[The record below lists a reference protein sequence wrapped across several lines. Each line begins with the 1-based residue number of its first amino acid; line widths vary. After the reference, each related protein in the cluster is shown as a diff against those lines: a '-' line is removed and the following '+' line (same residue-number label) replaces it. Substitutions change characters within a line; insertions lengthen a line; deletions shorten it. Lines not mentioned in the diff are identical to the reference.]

1 MDNTAQNSNTPGS
14 NPVSASPTPIPV
26 QPPVQPPVQAPISQ
40 PTPTPEA
47 SAPTPAPVKKEF
59 SVEDEL
65 KKLEDSITS
74 VSMPADLH
82 QKLFAMLNRLKII
95 KSDAS
100 FFLEYD
106 SISRYIEW
114 ITNLPWDRASEDILD
129 LTHAKQVLDKNH
141 YGLNDVKAKI
151 LEYLS
156 IMILK
161 KQKAMGVES
170 FARAPIIS
178 LVGLVGVGKTTIA
191 YSIAEALGRKI
202 ERIPFGGM
210 GSAAQLRGKT
220 RLFADAEPGL
230 VIKAL
235 RRAGTN
241 NPVILL
247 DEIDRVSAEARAD
260 IMGVLVELL
269 DPTQNKAFTDHFI
282 DYPVNLQNV
291 LFLATSNNTKDI
303 STAVLDRLE
312 IIQMPSYTD
321 QEKIYIAKSYMYPKV
336 LKESGLTPQDIL
348 IDDNVWEDIVRPLGY
363 DSGIRSLER
372 IIQGLVR
379 KVAFNQ
385 LSGKIPAGPFT
396 ITAQNVKDYV
406 PQW

>member
-1 MDNTAQNSNTPGS
+1 MDNTAQNGNGD
-14 NPVSASPTPIPV
+14 VSQNSQENSQPIASP
-26 QPPVQPPVQAPISQ
+26 APLQQ
-40 PTPTPEA
+40 PTN
-47 SAPTPAPVKKEF
+47 KEF
-59 SVEDEL
+59 NVDDQLAKMEAQ
-65 KKLEDSITS
+65 INAA
-74 VSMPADLH
+74 SMPPDLH
-82 QKLFAMLNRLKII
+82 DKAVAMLNRLKII
-95 KSDAS
+95 KGDSG

-114 ITNLPWDRASEDILD
+114 ITNLPWNKASQDVLD
-129 LTHAKQVLDKNH
+129 LNKAKEVLDRNH
-141 YGLNDVKAKI
+141 YGLGDVKQKI
-151 LEYLS
+151 LEYLAVM
-156 IMILK
+156 IMN
-161 KQKAMGVES
+161 KQKQTDSNFV
-170 FARAPIIS
+170 ARAPILS

-210 GSAAQLRGKT
+210 GSASQLRGKT
-220 RLFADAEPGL
+220 RLFPDAEPGL

-235 RRAGTN
+235 RHAGTN

-247 DEIDRVSAEARAD
+247 DEIDRVSQEARAD

-282 DYPVNLQNV
+282 DFPFNLQNV
-291 LFLATSNNTKDI
+291 LFIATSNNTKDI

-321 QEKIYIAKSYMYPKV
+321 VEKITIAKNYMFPKV
-336 LKESGLTPQDIL
+336 LKESGIEPGSIV

-372 IIQGLVR
+372 IVQGVVR
-379 KVAFNQ
+379 KVLFGE
-385 LSGKIPAGPFT
+385 LTGKIPQGAPFHVT
-396 ITAQNVKDYV
+396 TQNVREFV
-406 PQW
+406 PAW

>member
-1 MDNTAQNSNTPGS
+1 MDNTAQKPPDQTSTTLTTQNTNQASTQNAESAKGRVF
-14 NPVSASPTPIPV
+14 NIDDQLTKLENAINSASLP
-26 QPPVQPPVQAPISQ
+26 Q
-40 PTPTPEA
+40 
-47 SAPTPAPVKKEF
+47 
-59 SVEDEL
+59 
-65 KKLEDSITS
+65 
-74 VSMPADLH
+74 DLH
-82 QKLFAMLNRLKII
+82 DKVIAMLDRLKII
-95 KSDAS
+95 KGDSG
-100 FFLEYD
+100 FFVEYD
-106 SISRYIEW
+106 SISRYIDW
-114 ITNLPWDRASEDILD
+114 ITNLPWNKASDDILD
-129 LTHAKQVLDKNH
+129 LNHAKQVLDHNH
-141 YGLNDVKAKI
+141 YGLEDVKEKVM
-151 LEYLS
+151 EYLS

-161 KQKAMGVES
+161 KKKNMGAES

-191 YSIAEALGRKI
+191 YSIAESLGRKI

-220 RLFADAEPGL
+220 RLFPDAEPGL
-230 VIKAL
+230 IAKAL

-269 DPTQNKAFTDHFI
+269 DPNQNKAFSDHFI
-282 DYPVNLQNV
+282 DYPFNLQSV
-291 LFLATSNNTKDI
+291 LFIATSNNTKDI

-321 QEKIYIAKSYMYPKV
+321 VEKITIAKNYMFPRV
-336 LKESGLTPQDIL
+336 LADSGMAATDIV

-372 IIQGLVR
+372 IIQGVVR
-379 KVAFNQ
+379 KVVFFQ
-385 LSGKIPAGPFT
+385 LQGKIPAGPYR
-396 ITAQNVKDYV
+396 ITSQNVKSFV
-406 PQW
+406 PAW

>member
-1 MDNTAQNSNTPGS
+1 MDKTAQNAGVS
-14 NPVSASPTPIPV
+14 PVAQSQTTQSPPA
-26 QPPVQPPVQAPISQ
+26 PPTAPAQNAKFNVDDQLAKLDTSISQ
-40 PTPTPEA
+40 ASLPE
-47 SAPTPAPVKKEF
+47 
-59 SVEDEL
+59 
-65 KKLEDSITS
+65 
-74 VSMPADLH
+74 DLH
-82 QKLFAMLNRLKII
+82 QKLVAMSNRLKII
-95 KSDAS
+95 KSDGS

-114 ITNLPWDRASEDILD
+114 ITNLPWSKSSEDILD
-129 LTHAKQVLDKNH
+129 LNHAKQVLDKNH
-141 YGLNDVKAKI
+141 YGLNDVKEKV

-156 IMILK
+156 IMIMK
-161 KQKAMGVES
+161 KQKNMGAES

-210 GSAAQLRGKT
+210 GSAGQLRGKT
-220 RLFADAEPGL
+220 RLFPDAEPGL

-269 DPTQNKAFTDHFI
+269 DPTQNKAFSDHFI
-282 DYPVNLQNV
+282 DYPFNLQSV
-291 LFLATSNNTKDI
+291 LFIATSNNTKDI

-321 QEKIYIAKSYMYPKV
+321 LEKITIAKNYMFPKV
-336 LKESGLTPQDIL
+336 LKESGMAATDIV
-348 IDDNVWEDIVRPLGY
+348 IDDPVWEEIVRPLGY

-372 IIQGLVR
+372 IVQGLVR
-379 KVAFNQ
+379 KVVFNQ
-385 LSGKIPAGPFT
+385 LQGKIPAGPFR
-396 ITAQNVKDYV
+396 ITAQNVKGFV

>member
-1 MDNTAQNSNTPGS
+1 MDN
-14 NPVSASPTPIPV
+14 SASNGANDAPD
-26 QPPVQPPVQAPISQ
+26 QAP
-40 PTPTPEA
+40 
-47 SAPTPAPVKKEF
+47 APTKTF
-59 SVEDEL
+59 SVEDQL
-65 KKLEDSITS
+65 GKLETAINASTLPD
-74 VSMPADLH
+74 DLH
-82 QKLFAMLNRLKII
+82 QKVTAMLNRLRII

-114 ITNLPWDRASEDILD
+114 ITNLPWNKASEDTLD
-129 LTHAKQVLDKNH
+129 LAHAQQVLDKNH
-141 YGLNDVKAKI
+141 YGLVDVKEKVM
-151 LEYLS
+151 EYLS
-156 IMILK
+156 IMIRK
-161 KQKAMGVES
+161 KQKNMGAES

-191 YSIAEALGRKI
+191 YSIAESLGRKI

-220 RLFADAEPGL
+220 RLFPDAEPGL
-230 VIKAL
+230 VVKAL

-269 DPTQNKAFTDHFI
+269 DPQQNKAFTDHFI
-282 DYPVNLQNV
+282 DYPFNLQNV
-291 LFLATSNNTKDI
+291 LFIATSNNTKDI

-321 QEKIYIAKSYMYPKV
+321 QEKITIAKSYMFPKV
-336 LKESGLTPQDIL
+336 LTESGLTAADIA
-348 IDDNVWEDIVRPLGY
+348 IDDNVWEEIVRPLGY

-372 IIQGLVR
+372 IIQGLTR
-379 KVAFNQ
+379 KIVFHQ
-385 LSGKIPAGPFT
+385 LQGKIPPGQFK
-396 ITAQNVKDYV
+396 ITTQNVKEFV
-406 PQW
+406 PAW

>member
-1 MDNTAQNSNTPGS
+1 MDDTQKVGGSNTQPE
-14 NPVSASPTPIPV
+14 VTTPK
-26 QPPVQPPVQAPISQ
+26 PVQASSNGDFNV
-40 PTPTPEA
+40 EA
-47 SAPTPAPVKKEF
+47 ALS
-59 SVEDEL
+59 
-65 KKLEDSITS
+65 KLEGSINS
-74 VSMPADLH
+74 ASLPADLH
-82 QKLFAMLNRLKII
+82 DKTIAMLNRLKII
-95 KSDAS
+95 KSDS
-100 FFLEYD
+100 GFFLEYD

-114 ITNLPWDRASEDILD
+114 IVSLPWNKASDDVLDIP
-129 LTHAKQVLDKNH
+129 HAKEILERNH
-141 YGLNDVKAKI
+141 YGLTDVKEKI
-151 LEYLS
+151 MEYLA

-161 KQKAMGVES
+161 KQKGMGEES

-178 LVGLVGVGKTTIA
+178 LVGLVGVGKTTVA

-210 GSAAQLRGKT
+210 GSASQLRGKT
-220 RLFADAEPGL
+220 RLFPDAEPGL
-230 VIKAL
+230 IMKAL

-247 DEIDRVSAEARAD
+247 DEIDRVSGEARAD

-269 DPTQNKAFTDHFI
+269 DPQQNKAFTDHFI
-282 DYPVNLQNV
+282 DYPFNLQNV
-291 LFLATSNNTKDI
+291 LFIATSNNTKDI

-321 QEKIYIAKSYMYPKV
+321 QEKITIAKSYMFPKI
-336 LKESGLTPQDIL
+336 LKESGMTGSEIV
-348 IDDNVWEDIVRPLGY
+348 IDDNVWEEIVRPLGY

-379 KVAFNQ
+379 KVVFYE
-385 LSGKIPAGPFT
+385 LSGKLPKNQQFKLT
-396 ITAQNVKDYV
+396 LQNVREFI